1 VTKASGA
8 APVVCRSSIQHP
20 WREERAMTMIGAD
33 LEYYRRAQ
41 RGELD
46 LGWLRDVRSE
56 WGVRAKPSRVGLTLS
71 DIAIGSYGEV
81 PDEAPRRTMAPRG
94 SDIDADVPDMGYTIN
109 SKAEVWSDNVMS
121 LYEEAVSRQWSA
133 TRDIPWSELP
143 ELDPDLEHAM
153 CQLCT
158 VLSEVEMVAADF
170 PAKWL
175 WRINHDYVE
184 AKMFL
189 CTQVMDEARHT
200 EVFRKRALAN
210 GGGLGKS
217 KAVVEQFLK
226 LILDADTYDEGSALM
241 HLLGEGIVLSL
252 FRAGE
257 FLSPSPVE
265 KKIFRLCMQDEA
277 RHVAY
282 GTMHLRYRLAR
293 DPSLAADYHAYLDR
307 GEEII
312 SMLFTTPEVVEPT
325 AILAAGGVKQAEE
338 LAMGAAD
345 VVRGGVVQEYLERC
359 EHAGLPRWDR
369 VTLPAEM
376 LTGVVGL
383 THQEVH

>member
-1 VTKASGA
+1 
-8 APVVCRSSIQHP
+8 
-20 WREERAMTMIGAD
+20 MTMIGAD